1 METKRPLL
9 IAEDEPI
16 MRGCIREV
24 LSVLNGYDL
33 YEAPDGVEALEQIE
47 RPTPDLVVLDLLMPR
62 MDGFGVLNELNQR
75 QSPERTPKIV
85 VLTALVEPCL
95 VEQLQRLGADR
106 VLMKPFR
113 VEELLAMINEL
124 AIQEP
129 AIAA

>member
-33 YEAPDGVEALEQIE
+33 YEAADGVEALEQIE
-47 RPTPDLVVLDLLMPR
+47 RLTPDLVVLDLLMPR
-62 MDGFGVLNELNQR
+62 MDGFGVLNELNQP

-95 VEQLQRLGADR
+95 VEQLQRLGAER

-113 VEELLAMINEL
+113 VEELLATINEL